1 MTEQT
6 SAQDPGAVP
15 TWTAH
20 DRQRTRRAALAGS
33 VGTLIEYYDFALY
46 GYMAVIMAPLFFP
59 SADPVISLLS
69 ALAVFGTAYL
79 IRPLGGIVF
88 GHIGDRH
95 GRKKAL
101 VATLVTMGAAS
112 TAMGLL
118 PTPAQIGVWATV
130 LLVLVRLAQGFS
142 AGGEVG
148 GSATFISES
157 APPHAKSFYGA
168 FTPLGS
174 TGGFAVAAAVAGL
187 VSALTTD
194 AQMQS
199 WGWRVPFLL
208 AFPLTL
214 FCLWARTRV
223 EETHESDHSEPHSP
237 VGLLFR
243 QHPRQLLQATAISAA
258 TNGTAYIGL
267 TYMTIHLSERLGY
280 EATSVYWVTTIVIGI
295 SALCMPLGGL
305 VGDRIGLY
313 RLMALGLGG
322 YILLTYP
329 MMSVMRNGLLIA
341 ALAFLVIMMNTV
353 ATQVS
358 AYTLLPLIFDR
369 SARYTGVAMGW
380 NLGVIAAGGTAPFL
394 AVWLIERTGDELAP
408 AFFVMV
414 VAVVG
419 LLAIASV
426 RKRLARPT
434 ERPADGTGGGG
445 TAARGAADVGASR
458 PAR

>member
-6 SAQDPGAVP
+6 LAGPGGAAP
-15 TWTAH
+15 TWTPE

-33 VGTLIEYYDFALY
+33 VGTLIEYYDFSMY
-46 GYMAVIMAPLFFP
+46 GYMAVIVAPLFFP
-59 SADPVISLLS
+59 NDDPVVSLLS

-79 IRPLGGIVF
+79 IRPLGGIFF

-101 VATLVTMGAAS
+101 VATLVCMGLAS

-118 PTPAQIGVWATV
+118 PTPAQVGVWATV

-157 APPHAKSFYGA
+157 APAHAKAFYGA

-174 TGGFAVAAAVAGL
+174 TGGFAVAAAVAG
-187 VSALTTD
+187 VTSFLTSD
-194 AQMQS
+194 AQMES

-223 EETHESDHSEPHSP
+223 DETHEASTDTTHSP
-237 VGLLFR
+237 VGRLFR
-243 QHPRQLLQATAISAA
+243 KHPRQLVQATAISAA

-267 TYMTIHLSERLGY
+267 TYMSIHLIQRLGY
-280 EATSVYWVTTIVIGI
+280 EATSVYWVTTAVVGV

-305 VGDRIGLY
+305 LGDKVGLY
-313 RLMALGLGG
+313 RLMTLGLGG

-329 MMSVMRNGLLIA
+329 MMGLMDQGLLVA
-341 ALAFLVIMMNTV
+341 MVAFMVIMLNTV

-369 SARYTGVAMGW
+369 ETRYTGVAMGW
-380 NLGVIAAGGTAPFL
+380 NLGVIIAGGSAPFL
-394 AVWLIERTGDELAP
+394 AVWLIERTGDVLAP
-408 AFFVMV
+408 SYFVMV

-419 LLAIASV
+419 LIATLSI
-426 RKRLARPT
+426 RKHFAEPT
-434 ERPADGTGGGG
+434 RA
-445 TAARGAADVGASR
+445 
-458 PAR
+458 

>member
-1 MTEQT
+1 MTERP
-6 SAQDPGAVP
+6 SAQAPGTTS
-15 TWTAH
+15 TWTAQ

-59 SADPVISLLS
+59 STDPIISLLS

-88 GHIGDRH
+88 GHIGDKY

-101 VATLVTMGAAS
+101 MATLVTMGAAS

-118 PTPAQIGVWATV
+118 PTPAQIGVGATA
-130 LLVLVRLAQGFS
+130 LLVLVRLVQGFS

-174 TGGFAVAAAVAGL
+174 TGGFAVAALVAGL

-194 AQMQS
+194 AQMGS
-199 WGWRVPFLL
+199 WGWRIPFLL

-223 EETHESDHSEPHSP
+223 EETHESDDREQHSP

-243 QHPRQLLQATAISAA
+243 KHPKQLLQATAVSAA

-267 TYMTIHLSERLGY
+267 TYMAIHLGQRLGY
-280 EATSVYWVTTIVIGI
+280 EATSVYWVTTVVIGI

-313 RLMALGLGG
+313 RLMALGLVG
-322 YILLTYP
+322 YIVLTYP
-329 MMSVMRNGLLIA
+329 MMSLMRNSLLVA

-358 AYTLLPLIFDR
+358 AYTLLPLIFDKWT
-369 SARYTGVAMGW
+369 RYTGVAMGW
-380 NLGVIAAGGTAPFL
+380 NLGVIIAGGSAPFL
-394 AVWLIERTGDELAP
+394 AVWLIEKTGNELAP
-408 AFFVMV
+408 AFFVMA

-419 LLAIASV
+419 LLATASIRNKFAKPTKAPAV
-426 RKRLARPT
+426 RNDAGETAALAT
-434 ERPADGTGGGG
+434 AG
-445 TAARGAADVGASR
+445 TALSR
-458 PAR
+458 